1 MAHVPAPQRRAQL
14 ITAAIELLMREGPSA
29 GSTRAIAAEIGV
41 PQATVHYVFGT
52 KEELYRAVIRQ
63 LTNDLVEYVRS
74 VEIPAATDFEGSI
87 AKLAERLWQTVIE
100 QPGKHQL
107 LSELSML
114 ALRSP
119 QFRDMFE
126 EHRCTVDQ
134 ATASL
139 IEETAQH
146 FEIEPAVDTLYLARY
161 FLAAVDGLINQH
173 LTSPDADSEAWC
185 LDCVVR
191 STTALVNGRGVMA
204 GISTPGRVVS

>member
-1 MAHVPAPQRRAQL
+1 MIA
-14 ITAAIELLMREGPSA
+14 AAIDLLMRDGPAA
-29 GSTRAIAAEIGV
+29 GSTRAIAAELGV
-41 PQATVHYVFGT
+41 PQATLHYVFGS

-63 LTNDLVEYVRS
+63 LTNELVEYVRT
-74 VEIPAATDFEGSI
+74 VEVPAAADFDGSV

-126 EHRCTVDQ
+126 EHRSTVEQ

-139 IEETAQH
+139 IEETARH
-146 FEIEPAVDTLYLARY
+146 FGIEPAANTLYLARY

-173 LTSPDADSEAWC
+173 LASPDADSEAWC

-191 STTALVNGRGVMA
+191 STTALVNGHWTEA
-204 GISTPGRVVS
+204 GIPTPGSAAR